1 MIQPNDSFAALFADS
16 PLSVNRLAFRRSMP
30 NLELIVF
37 AQWSSRRVKNGRKM
51 SERFYDNSELS
62 CKFLVIL
69 ELIHVYHSLEALETL
84 KTGSGIMN
92 QFVRISS
99 L

>member
-1 MIQPNDSFAALFADS
+1 
-16 PLSVNRLAFRRSMP
+16 
-30 NLELIVF
+30 
-37 AQWSSRRVKNGRKM
+37 M

-92 QFVRISS
+92 QFFRISS